1 MLDSKAVLFACA
13 EVLAQEIPV
22 FAVGESPTGW
32 ACLHGGFPRVEATV
46 FVAVFLVVVVAVAT
60 LGRLVGEVFGEPV
73 VVADFH
79 NLVGV
84 AVARVLELFR
94 GGFFGGGGCGDAGCQ
109 KHKY

>member
-1 MLDSKAVLFACA
+1 M
-13 EVLAQEIPV
+13 
-22 FAVGESPTGW
+22 
-32 ACLHGGFPRVEATV
+32 
-46 FVAVFLVVVVAVAT
+46 AVFLVVVVAVAT